1 MEGRMKKRVYVA
13 GPMSGYKN
21 WNFEAFDAAAAD
33 LRQRG
38 YEVINPVD
46 LDRDVGFDPATS
58 SPEDFD
64 LPAAI
69 RRDVEALVTCQAIV
83 MLPGH
88 ENSKGATAERH
99 VAQWVGIDVLVYPS
113 LVKYGA
119 GFEVPGQ
126 IPDEL
131 WNDDGTLRVEE
142 LEFYPDD
149 GKPSGMRPIPEE
161 KRRELLE
168 SFGVEDTGPSP
179 RAVKNVAYV
188 PADFADDD
196 GVKEWLG
203 RSGVNP
209 ENIKVMHVRE
219 SLGDKIVE
227 FTEALKNHHTTV
239 QAIPSEL
246 ANSET
251 QKTIETDED
260 DILSIAYRITR
271 GDRQS
276 SYGPPDQDF
285 RRTAEMWT
293 ALFKDNLKDGKV
305 FEPFHVAQFMILIKM
320 SRQLHQRKA
329 DNWVD
334 VAGYAR
340 CGWICDTS
348 AAKSAAESVS

>member
-1 MEGRMKKRVYVA
+1 MEGMGKRRVYVA

-33 LRQRG
+33 LRSRG

-69 RRDVEALVTCQAIV
+69 KRDIEALITCHAIV

-99 VAQWVGIDVLVYPS
+99 VAQWGGLDVLVYPS
-113 LVKYGA
+113 LVKYGDQPLPA
-119 GFEVPGQ
+119 EGV
-126 IPDEL
+126 
-131 WNDDGTLRVEE
+131 
-142 LEFYPDD
+142 EFYLDD

-168 SFGVEDTGPSP
+168 SFGVEDTGPSH
-179 RAVKNVAYV
+179 RAVKDVAYV
-188 PADFADDD
+188 PADFADDN

-203 RSGVNP
+203 RNGVKP
-209 ENIKVMHVRE
+209 EDIRVVHDRE

-227 FTEALKNHHTTV
+227 FAEILKDHQTTV
-239 QAIPSEL
+239 QPLHLPQPQSPI
-246 ANSET
+246 ET
-251 QKTIETDED
+251 QSDDED
-260 DILSIAYRITR
+260 ILAIAYRITR

-276 SYGPPDQDF
+276 SYGPPNQDF

-329 DNWVD
+329 DNWID

-340 CGWICDTS
+340 CGWICDT
-348 AAKSAAESVS
+348 AAKKAANSASP